1 MDTRSGMKKLRIMV
15 VEDDESILELVRHH
29 LLKEGLEAICF
40 TSGEK
45 LLLAAGLEP
54 PELIILDLM
63 LPGIQGLEVCRLL
76 KQEIKTREIPI
87 VIVTAKGEENDVVAG
102 LEAGA
107 DDYLTKPFSPKVLLA
122 RVKAV
127 LRRKRE
133 SVRTHRHDEQPI
145 RIHDLTI
152 DPQKHKVDAGG
163 SRLDLTATEFQILYT
178 LARRPG
184 QVFHRYQIVESVRGS
199 DYHVTDRAV
208 DVAIFGL
215 RKKLGIF
222 GRFVE
227 TVRGVG
233 YRLAE
238 EETAGTGRRSR

>member
-1 MDTRSGMKKLRIMV
+1 MNKRRIMV
-15 VEDDESILELVRHH
+15 VEDDENILELIRHT
-29 LLKEGLEAICF
+29 LLREGYDAICF
-40 TSGEK
+40 TTGEK

-54 PELIILDLM
+54 PALVILDLM

-76 KQEIKTREIPI
+76 RQEAGTRDIPI
-87 VIVTAKGEENDVVAG
+87 VIVTARGEEKDVVAG
-102 LEAGA
+102 LEGGA
-107 DDYLTKPFSPKVLLA
+107 DDYLTKPFSPKVLIA

-127 LRRKRE
+127 LRRRAQGT
-133 SVRTHRHDEQPI
+133 RAGAGNEQPI
-145 RIHDLTI
+145 RIHELTI
-152 DPQKHKVDAGG
+152 DPQKHRVDAPGA
-163 SRLDLTATEFQILYT
+163 RLELTPPEFQILYA

-215 RKKLGIF
+215 RKKLGVF
-222 GRFVE
+222 GRYVE

-238 EETAGTGRRSR
+238 EETAGAGSRAR